1 MKRIVR
7 RREKDERETQF
18 RDIITELGLM
28 NDREMLVRDLSHQ
41 KQIMLQ

>member
-1 MKRIVR
+1 MT
-7 RREKDERETQF
+7 RREEEERETQF

-28 NDREMLVRDLSHQ
+28 NDRDTLVRNLSHQ